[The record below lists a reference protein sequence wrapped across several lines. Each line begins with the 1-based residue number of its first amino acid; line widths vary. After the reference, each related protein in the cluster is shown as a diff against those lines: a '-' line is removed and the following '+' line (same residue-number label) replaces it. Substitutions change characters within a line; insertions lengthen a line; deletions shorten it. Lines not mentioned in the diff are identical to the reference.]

1 MKMQNPQ
8 DLFLFEL
15 SGLYDAEQKI
25 ERMLPMM
32 AGEATDDRVRRALE
46 EHLEETR
53 QQIRNLE
60 RVFEQLGS
68 RPQQVPCKAMDGLQA
83 DHQFFLEQNP
93 TPELHTMFDLGAVAK
108 TEHYEI
114 ATYRGVSE
122 TAQLMGNQEVARLL
136 QENLRQEKR
145 MAERA
150 EQVGLQIGREQLQT
164 A

>member
-25 ERMLPMM
+25 ARLLTTM
-32 AGEATDDRVRRALE
+32 AGEATDDRVRRALA

-53 QQIRNLE
+53 QQIRNLD

-68 RPQQVPCKAMDGLQA
+68 RPQQVSCEAMDGLQA
-83 DHQFFLEQNP
+83 DRQFFLEQNP
-93 TPELHTMFDLGAVAK
+93 TPELRTMFDLGAAAK
-108 TEHYEI
+108 TEHYEM
-114 ATYRGVSE
+114 AAYRGLSE
-122 TAQLMGNQEVARLL
+122 KAQLMANQELARLL
-136 QENLRQEKR
+136 QENLRQEVG
-145 MAERA
+145 MAEQA
-150 EQVGLQIGREQLQT
+150 EQLGLQIAREQLQT